1 MKGLIRMAIPPFV
14 PGTLTYNGAHPSPE
28 VTSAIQKASA
38 STGVDF
44 GFLVAQAG
52 QESSFQPDAK
62 ASTSSAAG
70 LYQFV
75 DSTWLGLVRDKGA
88 QHGLGDLAA
97 QIQTT
102 DSGPRVAD
110 PAVRRQILA
119 LRNDPTVAAAMA
131 AEYAKMNGTQ
141 LQQDLGRAVGSTDLY
156 RAHFLGTAGAAK
168 FLSALDATPNATGA
182 SLLPD
187 AAAANRGVFYDAQGT
202 PRTVAQIYNHFAS
215 RFGDTA
221 RQIAQG
227 GSNSI
232 APSLAPFSPIA
243 ITRAAIFQALAGQ
256 QLSPVTIQ
264 ALLQLKVPEALTHQ
278 ANHAKAT

>member
-1 MKGLIRMAIPPFV
+1 MAIPPFV

-44 GFLVAQAG
+44 AYLVAQAG

-62 ASTSSAAG
+62 AGTSSASG

-75 DSTWLGLVRDKGA
+75 NSTWLKLVHDKGA
-88 QHGLGDLAA
+88 AHGLGDYAS
-97 QIQTT
+97 QIEMT
-102 DSGPRVAD
+102 DGGPKVAD
-110 PAVRRQILA
+110 PIIRHQILA
-119 LRNDPTVAAAMA
+119 LREDPTIAAAMA
-131 AEYAKMNGTQ
+131 AEYAKMNGAQ
-141 LQQDLGRAVGSTDLY
+141 LQQDLGRAVSSTDLY
-156 RAHFLGTAGAAK
+156 MAHFLGTSGAAK

-182 SLLPD
+182 SLLPE
-187 AAAANRGVFYDAQGT
+187 AAGANRGVFYDAQGN

-232 APSLAPFSPIA
+232 APSLAPFSPAA

-256 QLSPVTIQ
+256 DLSPVTIQ
-264 ALLQLKVPEALTHQ
+264 ALLQLKVPEALTRQ
-278 ANHAKAT
+278 INHAKPA